1 MEAVVPANE
10 LFPLLEWAIGSTV
23 DFGSRLADTLPERSL
38 LIGESF
44 FLHRDSPA
52 VWETLQAGAL
62 GGSQPADNIL
72 ATGLCLC
79 QKLSFFAV
87 AFACTLVI

>member
-1 MEAVVPANE
+1 MNE
-10 LFPLLEWAIGSTV
+10 LFPLLEGAIGSAV

-38 LIGESF
+38 LIGESI
-44 FLHRDSPA
+44 FLHRDGPA
-52 VWETLQAGAL
+52 VRETLQAGAL

-72 ATGLCLC
+72 TTGLCFC
-79 QKLSFFAV
+79 QKLSFLTV